1 MTDRENFFWRLALRS
16 EAVQVAGQ
24 ANPQF
29 PQSCSVQLKLQ

>member
-1 MTDRENFFWRLALRS
+1 MMHRGIFFWRPALRS

-29 PQSCSVQLKLQ
+29 PQSCSVQLKF